1 MGNALFANSNIAGG
15 LTGTPNISCGTGAF
29 SGNVTL
35 QANLDLQDSD
45 RLRLGSGDDL
55 QIYHDGS
62 NSYISEGGTGV
73 LKISSNRTEILSGS
87 GEICAHFQGDG
98 PVDLYY
104 DNSRKLETKSD
115 GVDITGELQCD
126 SLDVDGAADIT
137 GAITCSSTSTSSF
150 SGALFVDRTSG
161 SNTCFVGALNGT
173 TTSSILADG
182 SATFNGNVDLQD
194 NDRLRLG
201 SSDDLQ
207 IYHSGSHSFITD
219 SGTGNLY
226 LNSSKVVITNAA
238 DTETLANFIENGA
251 VELFYD
257 ASKKFETKSDGVDIT
272 GELQCDSLDVDGAAD
287 ITGNVTIAD
296 KIIHSGDTNTAIR
309 FPAAD
314 TVAVETSGSERLR
327 IASSGQ
333 IGLGGANYG
342 TSGQVIT
349 SNGSGSAPTW
359 QDAGVTLN
367 DDTSTNS
374 NMFPMFASS
383 SSGTLTTA
391 KVSSSK
397 LTYNPS
403 TGRLTSTSVNS
414 SSDENLKKD
423 ITSVGSALDKV
434 KKLRGVDYTWKDTN
448 EKGKGVIAQE
458 LQEVFPELVSE
469 EPNGYLSVNYNGLIA
484 VLIEAIKELS
494 DNKY

>member
-1 MGNALFANSNIAGG
+1 MTRARSLSRLANSQAFTVDSDLDVGINSTSPSSKLDVGGDIIVSGVATISNINSTNVTAGVVTATTFDGTLSGNATSATTATTATTATNVTVADESTDTSCNVLFTTAATGDLAPKSGTNLTFNSSTGALTATSFVGSLTGNATG
-15 LTGTPNISCGTGAF
+15 LSGTPNIDCGTGSF
-29 SGNVTL
+29 
-35 QANLDLQDSD
+35 
-45 RLRLGSGDDL
+45 
-55 QIYHDGS
+55 
-62 NSYISEGGTGV
+62 TG
-73 LKISSNRTEILSGS
+73 
-87 GEICAHFQGDG
+87 
-98 PVDLYY
+98 
-104 DNSRKLETKSD
+104 
-115 GVDITGELQCD
+115 
-126 SLDVDGAADIT
+126 DVD
-137 GAITCSSTSTSSF
+137 
-150 SGALFVDRTSG
+150 
-161 SNTCFVGALNGT
+161 
-173 TTSSILADG
+173 
-182 SATFNGNVDLQD
+182 
-194 NDRLRLG
+194 
-201 SSDDLQ
+201 
-207 IYHSGSHSFITD
+207 
-219 SGTGNLY
+219 
-226 LNSSKVVITNAA
+226 
-238 DTETLANFIENGA
+238 
-251 VELFYD
+251 
-257 ASKKFETKSDGVDIT
+257 
-272 GELQCDSLDVDGAAD
+272 
-287 ITGNVTIAD
+287 IAD
-296 KIIHSGDTNTAIR
+296 KIIHTGDTDTAIR

-314 TVAVETSGSERLR
+314 TFTVETAGSEALR
-327 IASSGQ
+327 IGSAGQ

-349 SNGSGSAPTW
+349 SNGSSSAPTW

-391 KVSSSK
+391 KVSSTK

-403 TGRLTSTSVNS
+403 TGRLTSTSINS

-494 DNKY
+494 DK

>member
-1 MGNALFANSNIAGG
+1 MLCQ
-15 LTGTPNISCGTGAF
+15 T
-29 SGNVTL
+29 
-35 QANLDLQDSD
+35 
-45 RLRLGSGDDL
+45 
-55 QIYHDGS
+55 
-62 NSYISEGGTGV
+62 
-73 LKISSNRTEILSGS
+73 
-87 GEICAHFQGDG
+87 
-98 PVDLYY
+98 
-104 DNSRKLETKSD
+104 
-115 GVDITGELQCD
+115 
-126 SLDVDGAADIT
+126 
-137 GAITCSSTSTSSF
+137 
-150 SGALFVDRTSG
+150 
-161 SNTCFVGALNGT
+161 LNGT

-391 KVSSSK
+391 K
-397 LTYNPS
+397 YHHQN
-403 TGRLTSTSVNS
+403 
-414 SSDENLKKD
+414 
-423 ITSVGSALDKV
+423 
-434 KKLRGVDYTWKDTN
+434 
-448 EKGKGVIAQE
+448 
-458 LQEVFPELVSE
+458 
-469 EPNGYLSVNYNGLIA
+469 
-484 VLIEAIKELS
+484 
-494 DNKY
+494 

>member
-1 MGNALFANSNIAGG
+1 MEQQILLAL
-15 LTGTPNISCGTGAF
+15 L
-29 SGNVTL
+29 
-35 QANLDLQDSD
+35 
-45 RLRLGSGDDL
+45 
-55 QIYHDGS
+55 H
-62 NSYISEGGTGV
+62 
-73 LKISSNRTEILSGS
+73 
-87 GEICAHFQGDG
+87 AHLPAQG
-98 PVDLYY
+98 
-104 DNSRKLETKSD
+104 
-115 GVDITGELQCD
+115 
-126 SLDVDGAADIT
+126 
-137 GAITCSSTSTSSF
+137 SF